1 MISRLA
7 AVALVC
13 AFFGQGP
20 APSEPITVAAAVSL
34 TEVLDEIAKAYAAA
48 GGGPVRFNLAGSNV
62 LARQIVNGAPADVF
76 ISADETQMDVVEKAG
91 AVLAGSRVDL
101 VANQL
106 AIVATPDRV
115 ELVRREFARAPAE
128 IRRLAIGDPAAVP
141 AGVYARRYLEQ
152 RGLWAAYEPRVVPT
166 TNVRAAL
173 TAVETGSVDA
183 AIVYLTDLAAARTAV
198 LAFTVPAA
206 DGPRIVYPAAILASA
221 RNQAEAKR
229 FLAFLRRPESA
240 SDLRSVQVR
249 AVAEPG
255 TLVTLLR
262 SSSTGLPVSL
272 EQESRR
278 SGDLLSFD
286 TPPDLRVSC
295 FSCGPSD
302 ARDSWTSGR
311 SPASHS

>member
-7 AVALVC
+7 AAVAFVC

-20 APSEPITVAAAVSL
+20 PPSEPITVAAAVSL
-34 TEVLDEIAKAYAAA
+34 TEVLDEIAKAYTVA

-62 LARQIVNGAPADVF
+62 LARQIVNGAPTDVF

-106 AIVATPDRV
+106 AIIATPDRV

-141 AGVYARRYLEQ
+141 AGAYARRYLEQ

-198 LAFTVPAA
+198 LAFTVPTA
-206 DGPRIVYPAAILASA
+206 DGPRILYPAAVAARSRNRAGRRSVHRSGGSLMCASA
-221 RNQAEAKR
+221 SI
-229 FLAFLRRPESA
+229 SA
-240 SDLRSVQVR
+240 
-249 AVAEPG
+249 
-255 TLVTLLR
+255 
-262 SSSTGLPVSL
+262 
-272 EQESRR
+272 
-278 SGDLLSFD
+278 
-286 TPPDLRVSC
+286 
-295 FSCGPSD
+295 
-302 ARDSWTSGR
+302 
-311 SPASHS
+311 

>member
-7 AVALVC
+7 AVALVG

-20 APSEPITVAAAVSL
+20 PPSEPITVAAAVSL
-34 TEVLDEIAKAYAAA
+34 TEVLDEIA
-48 GGGPVRFNLAGSNV
+48 
-62 LARQIVNGAPADVF
+62 RQERKF
-76 ISADETQMDVVEKAG
+76 IFFVD
-91 AVLAGSRVDL
+91 SRVDL

-206 DGPRIVYPAAILASA
+206 DGPRIVYPVAILASA
-221 RNQAEAKR
+221 RNKAEAKR
-229 FLAFLRRPESA
+229 FLAFLRRPESGA
-240 SDLRSVQVR
+240 IFGRYKFVPLPN
-249 AVAEPG
+249 PG
-255 TLVTLLR
+255 R
-262 SSSTGLPVSL
+262 
-272 EQESRR
+272 
-278 SGDLLSFD
+278 
-286 TPPDLRVSC
+286 
-295 FSCGPSD
+295 
-302 ARDSWTSGR
+302 
-311 SPASHS
+311 